1 MNKSKHYTSTY
12 LSNILG
18 VTVATI
24 NNWINSGELPGFR
37 TLGGHYRI
45 PRDSL
50 IIFLNKRNI
59 PIPAELKA
67 TNYPRILIVEDDL
80 DAREFLVDVINELDY
95 FVETE
100 VAVDGFSAGSKVSS
114 FKPDFVILDI
124 MLPGINGFEVC
135 RQIKNDFKEIK
146 ILAMTGYY
154 SEENK
159 KRIFD
164 AGADIFMR
172 KPIELDELKKT
183 IDKIIL
189 SKTKKY
195 LIKIKKRE
203 GGNKEKETVKQ

>member
-1 MNKSKHYTSTY
+1 MGKTKYYTSTY

-24 NNWINSGELPGFR
+24 NNWINSGDLPGFR

-45 PRDSL
+45 PQDSL
-50 IIFLNKRNI
+50 ISFLNEKNI
-59 PIPAELKA
+59 PIPTELKS

-80 DAREFLVDVINELDY
+80 DAREFLIDVINELDY

-124 MLPGINGFEVC
+124 MLPGINGFKVC

-146 ILAMTGYY
+146 ILAITGYY
-154 SEENK
+154 NEENK
-159 KRIFD
+159 RRILE

-183 IDKIIL
+183 IDKFIL
-189 SKTKKY
+189 SKTEKYIIKLKKG
-195 LIKIKKRE
+195 KE
-203 GGNKEKETVKQ
+203 ENKERKTTKQ